1 MSETFTNYYPLKIN
15 IFEIKWVWK
24 REEHVL
30 LYWWICLSCFSAEL
44 HIKDSPGQ
52 SHCSSVLLSGTV
64 WLNDRCCSYLNFKGT
79 HTQVRWI
86 KIRRLYSNIKE
97 NLPRLQCYQ
106 HWPNRVYQGAL
117 HVILPK
123 TYFLSCAP
131 KLGSIS
137 LIDILDTVA
146 PFSTHILS
154 STPSAPWLNSP
165 LSHEQ
170 REDGLRGRLSF
181 PGFKKISEQNFG

>member
-86 KIRRLYSNIKE
+86 KIRQLYSNIKE
-97 NLPRLQCYQ
+97 NLPRLQFYQ
-106 HWPNRVYQGAL
+106 HWPHKVCQGAL
-117 HVILPK
+117 SCYTTENLFPLVCSKTWQHLPHW
-123 TYFLSCAP
+123 YFR
-131 KLGSIS
+131 
-137 LIDILDTVA
+137 
-146 PFSTHILS
+146 HS
-154 STPSAPWLNSP
+154 STFLNSHSFLDSIGSMAQ
-165 LSHEQ
+165 LSTFSWTK
-170 REDGLRGRLSF
+170 RGRFERTPQFSWF
-181 PGFKKISEQNFG
+181 